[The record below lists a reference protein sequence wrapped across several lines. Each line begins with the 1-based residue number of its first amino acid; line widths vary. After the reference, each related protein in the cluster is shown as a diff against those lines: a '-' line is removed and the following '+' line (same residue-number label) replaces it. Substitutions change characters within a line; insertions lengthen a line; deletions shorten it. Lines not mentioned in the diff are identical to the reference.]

1 MALQQH
7 PSIGNPASSSGRSFG
22 QRRILPSGEVVARE
36 AGKVEAL
43 IQTLV
48 DAKLNRQD
56 ITTDV
61 LEKSQ
66 KLKNINSLSKQIVL
80 NLLRSND
87 LFRGFK
93 VNIKQHIVRPELL
106 LLAGTLCETF
116 DVMNTSPFY
125 GYRALMV
132 GCGALSSYSETKV
145 DSSDLIERFYGDR
158 PPVTPE
164 VMQILGAKVTG
175 IEPRENS
182 KAEYEYSVSYRHV
195 AIGFQQLE
203 AWLSSNPESFD
214 VLTCFNL
221 FGRPDFLF
229 HYSTPEQ
236 ITQFLRVLRRAIAP
250 EGLLYSSPPLLPV
263 SSENRSINAQIFYAA
278 GFQTIYQGYYYILEP
293 VRNLP

>member
-1 MALQQH
+1 M
-7 PSIGNPASSSGRSFG
+7 
-22 QRRILPSGEVVARE
+22 VARE
-36 AGKVEAL
+36 AGKIEAL

-48 DAKLNRQD
+48 DAKLSHQD
-56 ITTDV
+56 ITTEI
-61 LEKSQ
+61 LESNA

-93 VNIKQHIVRPELL
+93 VNIKQHIIRPELM

-132 GCGALSSYSETKV
+132 GCGALSSYTETKV
-145 DSSDLIERFYGDR
+145 ETSDLIERFYSDR

-175 IEPRENS
+175 IEPRENN
-182 KAEYEYSVSYRHV
+182 KAEYEYPVSYRHV

-203 AWLSSNPESFD
+203 AWLSANPEPFD

-221 FGRPDFLF
+221 FSRSEFLF

-236 ITQFLRVLRRAIAP
+236 ITRFLRVLRRAIAP
-250 EGLLYSSPPLLPV
+250 KGLLYSSPPLLPV
-263 SSENRSINAQIFYAA
+263 STENRSINAQVFYAA

-293 VRNLP
+293 VHSVH